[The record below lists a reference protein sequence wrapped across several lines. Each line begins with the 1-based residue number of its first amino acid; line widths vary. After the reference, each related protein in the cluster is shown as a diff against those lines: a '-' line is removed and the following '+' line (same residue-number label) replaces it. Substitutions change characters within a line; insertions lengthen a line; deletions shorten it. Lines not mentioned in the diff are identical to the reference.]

1 MRFSALRFIAIL
13 LASAHIVAVA
23 QTYAATKGTLIIGV
37 LTVESSYAQNSERPS
52 RGVPDTVQFWIGPGG
67 AWRIRTYAIDH
78 DIHPHSLGDLGTMK
92 NRPTE
97 FAYDH
102 IKKHYSDVLATTVVL
117 ELPDTGNTN
126 AVRDVLARNKLKGSL
141 VVAPNGFAFWNPDNG
156 HYKTLS
162 APK

>member
-52 RGVPDTVQFWIGPGG
+52 RGVPDTVQFWIDPGG

-78 DIHPHSLGDLGTMK
+78 DIHPHSPRWPLQIPPPVAGQIPPGK
-92 NRPTE
+92 
-97 FAYDH
+97 
-102 IKKHYSDVLATTVVL
+102 TV
-117 ELPDTGNTN
+117 EL
-126 AVRDVLARNKLKGSL
+126 
-141 VVAPNGFAFWNPDNG
+141 
-156 HYKTLS
+156 
-162 APK
+162 